1 MTRQDVAQITEPGIA
16 KLIEDYFHALWTQ
29 DMEVFDR
36 VFHKDCVLYGVVNG
50 ELNVR
55 PFALYREGVASRVS
69 PENTPGDVR
78 RDTVLMFDQISPT
91 LALVKAQLQMFGG
104 LMNDY
109 LNVVYLDGQWWVM
122 AKMWER
128 IGNAVAE

>member
-1 MTRQDVAQITEPGIA
+1 MTRQDVAQITDAGVAE
-16 KLIEDYFHALWTQ
+16 LLDNYFEALWTQ
-29 DMEVFDR
+29 DMAIFDK
-36 VFHKDCVLYGVVNG
+36 VFHKDCVLYGVVDG
-50 ELNVR
+50 QLTVR
-55 PFALYREGVASRVS
+55 PFALYRDAVSNRVS
-69 PENTPGDVR
+69 PANTEGDVR
-78 RDTVLMFDQISPT
+78 KDTVLMFDQISPT

-128 IGNAVAE
+128 IGDAVK

>member
-1 MTRQDVAQITEPGIA
+1 MTRQDVAQITDAGVAE
-16 KLIEDYFHALWTQ
+16 LLDNYFEALWTQ
-29 DMEVFDR
+29 DMAIFDK
-36 VFHKDCVLYGVVNG
+36 VFHKDCVLYGVVDG
-50 ELNVR
+50 QLNVR
-55 PFALYREGVASRVS
+55 PFALYRDAVSNRVS
-69 PENTPGDVR
+69 PANTEGDVR
-78 RDTVLMFDQISPT
+78 KDTVLMFDQISPT

-128 IGNAVAE
+128 IGDAVK

>member
-1 MTRQDVAQITEPGIA
+1 MTRSDVVQITDEGIA
-16 KLIEDYFHALWTQ
+16 ALMDNYFEALWTQ
-29 DMEVFDR
+29 DMSIFDK

-50 ELNVR
+50 ELNIR
-55 PFALYREGVASRVS
+55 PHDAYREAVANRVS
-69 PENTPGDVR
+69 PANTPGDVR
-78 RDTVLMFDQISPT
+78 RDSVLAFDQISPT

-109 LNVVYLDGQWWVM
+109 LNLVYLDGQWWIA

-128 IGNAVAE
+128 IGDAKS

>member
-1 MTRQDVAQITEPGIA
+1 MTRKDAAVITDPGIA
-16 KLIEDYFHALWTQ
+16 ALIDNYFEALWTQ
-29 DMEVFDR
+29 DMAIFDT
-36 VFHKDCVLYGVVNG
+36 VFHKDCVLYGVVEG
-50 ELNVR
+50 KLNIR
-55 PFALYREGVASRVS
+55 PFALYREGVANRVS
-69 PENTPGDVR
+69 PANTEGDVR

-128 IGNAVAE
+128 IGDAVK

>member
-55 PFALYREGVASRVS
+55 PFALYREGVANRVS